1 MHSCVGGPLARL
13 EVNIALETFLRR
25 VENPR
30 LVVDPPPYRMNQ
42 VFRGPLHLEVEFD
55 RISRTE
61 AASRPSSSSNGNGR
75 ANFGTCRC
83 QNRGRGRCWSRS
95 AAPVPA
101 TRICTCSNYPPDAGR
116 STLPFTLGHE
126 NAGWVET
133 MGPGA
138 TGFAPGDPVIVYG
151 PWGCGLC
158 MNCRQGMENYCQTPG
173 KPSPGGLGG
182 TDGGMAE
189 YLLVPSTRY
198 LIPLG
203 DLDPREAAPL
213 TDAGLTSYHAVKR
226 SVHLLGPG
234 STAVV
239 IGAGGLGQMA
249 IQVLK
254 ALCSATTVVAVDTSA
269 DKLRIAK
276 DMGADEVLIS
286 GDDAVKRIKD
296 ITKGQGAELVLDLVG
311 VNPTLTHGGT
321 GGASAR
327 PPHHRRGRQ
336 RGAAGQLLTAHR
348 TNARSSH
355 RSGAPSPN

>member
-1 MHSCVGGPLARL
+1 MPEPGPGQVLVKVGGAG
-13 EVNIALETFLRR
+13 ACHS
-25 VENPR
+25 
-30 LVVDPPPYRMNQ
+30 D
-42 VFRGPLHLEVEFD
+42 LHLL
-55 RISRTE
+55 E
-61 AASRPSSSSNGNGR
+61 APA
-75 ANFGTCRC
+75 GTK
-83 QNRGRGRCWSRS
+83 SM
-95 AAPVPA
+95 
-101 TRICTCSNYPPDAGR
+101 
-116 STLPFTLGHE
+116 TLPFTLGHE

-138 TGFAPGDPVIVYG
+138 TGFKPGDPVIVYG

-189 YLLVPSTRY
+189 YLLVPATRY

-203 DLDPREAAPL
+203 TLDPREAAPL

-226 SVHLLGPG
+226 SVYLLGPR

-269 DKLRIAK
+269 DKLKIATE
-276 DMGADEVLIS
+276 MGADEALVS
-286 GDDAVKRIKD
+286 GDDAVTRIKD
-296 ITKGQGAELVLDLVG
+296 MTRGQGAEVVLDFVG
-311 VNPTLTHGGT
+311 VNPTLAMAAQVARVLGHLTIVGLGNAALPVNFNSPPKECSVASPFWGSIPELIEVIDLAQT
-321 GGASAR
+321 GKIKMLVEHFPLDSAAEAYHLLR
-327 PPHHRRGRQ
+327 DGKIQGR
-336 RGAAGQLLTAHR
+336 AVIT
-348 TNARSSH
+348 
-355 RSGAPSPN
+355 PNS

>member
-1 MHSCVGGPLARL
+1 MPEPGPGEVLIKVGGAG
-13 EVNIALETFLRR
+13 ACHS
-25 VENPR
+25 
-30 LVVDPPPYRMNQ
+30 D
-42 VFRGPLHLEVEFD
+42 LHLL
-55 RISRTE
+55 E
-61 AASRPSSSSNGNGR
+61 APA
-75 ANFGTCRC
+75 GTK
-83 QNRGRGRCWSRS
+83 
-95 AAPVPA
+95 AF
-101 TRICTCSNYPPDAGR
+101 
-116 STLPFTLGHE
+116 TLPFTLGHE

-158 MNCRQGMENYCQTPG
+158 MNCRRGMENYCQTPG

-189 YLLVPSTRY
+189 YLLVPATRH

-203 DLDPREAAPL
+203 DLDPRKAAPL
-213 TDAGLTSYHAVKR
+213 SDAGLTSYHAVQR

-254 ALCSATTVVAVDTSA
+254 ALACATTVVAVDTSA
-269 DKLRIAK
+269 YKLKIATT
-276 DMGADEVLIS
+276 MGADEVLLT
-286 GDDAVKRIKD
+286 GDDAVTRIKD

-311 VNPTLTHGGT
+311 VTATLAMAAQVSRVLGHLTIVGLGNAALPVNFHSPAQECSVAAPFWGSIPELIDVISLAQAGKIT
-321 GGASAR
+321 MLVEHFTLDDAAHAYHLLHDGKIQ
-327 PPHHRRGRQ
+327 GR
-336 RGAAGQLLTAHR
+336 AVIT
-348 TNARSSH
+348 
-355 RSGAPSPN
+355 PND

>member
-1 MHSCVGGPLARL
+1 M
-13 EVNIALETFLRR
+13 
-25 VENPR
+25 
-30 LVVDPPPYRMNQ
+30 
-42 VFRGPLHLEVEFD
+42 
-55 RISRTE
+55 
-61 AASRPSSSSNGNGR
+61 
-75 ANFGTCRC
+75 
-83 QNRGRGRCWSRS
+83 
-95 AAPVPA
+95 
-101 TRICTCSNYPPDAGR
+101 
-116 STLPFTLGHE
+116 TLPFTLGHE

-189 YLLVPSTRY
+189 YLLVPATRY

-203 DLDPREAAPL
+203 DLDPREVAPL

-226 SVHLLGPG
+226 SLHLLGPG

-254 ALCSATTVVAVDTSA
+254 ALASATTVVAVDTSA
-269 DKLRIAK
+269 DKLRIATA
-276 DMGADEVLIS
+276 MGADEALIS
-286 GDDAVKRIKD
+286 GDDAVRRIKD
-296 ITKGQGAELVLDLVG
+296 MTLGLGAEVVLDFVG
-311 VNPTLTHGGT
+311 VNPTLTMAAQVSRVLGHLTIVGLGNAALPVNFNSPAKECAVASPFWGSIPELIEVIELART
-321 GGASAR
+321 GKIRMLVENFPLERAGEAY
-327 PPHHRRGRQ
+327 HLLHDGKINGR
-336 RGAAGQLLTAHR
+336 AVIT
-348 TNARSSH
+348 
-355 RSGAPSPN
+355 PN